1 MSIQTKHLKRI
12 LDRSIEAVV
21 DEVRNGITLTAIYPS
36 LGKIHPAE
44 GRERQIQH
52 VVFSAMRSSG
62 YFSLVE
68 TNYSKPR
75 DNSRRIDIA
84 AWLPDL
90 SRWLFL
96 EVKPCNPLSG
106 FENVIADAGKLIS
119 DDPLATED
127 RLRGIFVYGFRDTVS
142 RDQFPQKYSKMSAR
156 LCQLGFTEIGIS
168 KRDLSGTSYNYV
180 QAGLWVIADARHES
194 DTK

>member
-1 MSIQTKHLKRI
+1 MSIQMKHLERI

-21 DEVRNGITLTAIYPS
+21 DEVRNGLTLAAIYPT

-52 VVFSAMRSSG
+52 VVFSAIRSSG

-84 AWLPDL
+84 AWLPDI

-96 EVKPCNPLSG
+96 EIKPCNPLFG
-106 FENVIADAGKLIS
+106 YENVIADAVKLIN
-119 DDPLATED
+119 DDPVASED
-127 RLRGIFVYGFRDTVS
+127 RLRGIFVYGFRDSVS
-142 RDQFPQKYSKMSAR
+142 IDHFPQKYSKLSTELR
-156 LCQLGFTEIGIS
+156 QLGFTEIGIS

-180 QAGLWVIADARHES
+180 QAGLWVIADA
-194 DTK
+194 